1 MKIIRPI
8 ESGQCSYY
16 EYVKRKRNQKITVA
30 QFINAIR
37 SNRWKAKVEKFRRLK
52 AEGLLK
58 EAEAIKSKMPA
69 VIIAAVCEGGH
80 SKEDVRTLSGYL
92 MLDIDHYPGD
102 IHELKKLLQALP
114 WVMGV
119 WISIS
124 GDGMKLIVRVD
135 CTTQEEYEKLA
146 YPIVARYISQLI
158 NFPVDMR
165 CSDLSRTC
173 FASYDP
179 EAFLREGECEV
190 FPWREEVETFLAE
203 QQEKEAAEKEGKTSA
218 DEAGT
223 ASGLVQKFFDQFIER
238 HPYVRNYRHDFQL
251 RLGREARRKGMN
263 ESEFEQLVS
272 LAVSKLSMPDCD
284 GPEITRNLTDAYRFA
299 ELNKL
304 EEYPRVGFKGSK
316 VSPEP
321 YLRDNDGVLSLEEMV
336 AHNYEMRLE
345 APYIPDWVYDQLPEM
360 LREGLKVSKSRRQRD
375 MLFLAMLAN
384 YSGCMPQTY
393 MVYDNTVIYPHL
405 FVDVIGSAASGKGIM
420 MDASQLGMPIH
431 EMFCKENKEKQQR
444 YEEALFVW
452 EEERKRAL
460 KEKRNPDEKLRPE
473 PVRRKVLIIPAD
485 TSRTQLI
492 QQMSSSPD
500 GLIINISE
508 MDTLRTATSAEYGK
522 FDDLMRACYHHEKF
536 GSNFKGDNQEFIVHC
551 PKMAFC
557 ASGTPSQ
564 FYKLC
569 PSLENGAYSR
579 YLIYMAEQETGFRNM
594 APDGE
599 KMNRK
604 TVFLN
609 LSGKTLEMYR
619 FLKEYPTEVKFTSDQ
634 WCWHQAFFEDML
646 QKVRLE
652 ETEGPNSII
661 FRHGMSAARLAM
673 ILTTLRKFEAQWKFH
688 EMTCT
693 DEDFRLA
700 MAIIEVLLHH
710 SLMLSTTLRKE
721 VGSPNKMRNYF
732 QVKEALETLPA
743 EFPYNELMEALVS
756 TGLSLSSAKRIRKRL
771 LEQQIIEQEK
781 DSYRFKSRKWR
792 ENLKK
797 GFRK

>member
-16 EYVKRKRNQKITVA
+16 ENVKWKRNQKITVA

-37 SNRWKAKVEKFRRLK
+37 SNRWKAKVEEYRRLK

-58 EAEAIKSKMPA
+58 EAEANKSEMPA

-92 MLDIDHYPGD
+92 MLDIDDYSGN
-102 IHELKKLLQALP
+102 IHELKKQLQALP

-165 CSDLSRTC
+165 CIDISRTC

-190 FPWREEVETFLAE
+190 FPWREEVEAFLAE
-203 QQEKEAAEKEGKTSA
+203 QQEKEAAEKEGKTSV
-218 DEAGT
+218 DEAET

-238 HPYVRNYRHDFQL
+238 HPYVRNYRHDFLL
-251 RLGREARRKGMN
+251 RLGRDARRYGMN
-263 ESEFEQLVS
+263 KSEFEQLVE
-272 LAVSKLSMPDCD
+272 LAVSKLAMPDCE
-284 GPEITRNLTDAYRFA
+284 GPEITRNLTDAYHFA
-299 ELNKL
+299 EVNKL
-304 EEYPRVGFKGSK
+304 KEYQPFGFKGSRFF
-316 VSPEP
+316 SEP
-321 YLRDNDGVLSLEEMV
+321 YLRDDDGGLSPEEMV
-336 AHNYEMRLE
+336 AHNYEMRLH
-345 APYIPDWVYDQLPEM
+345 APYFPDWIFDQLPEM
-360 LREGLKVSKSRRQRD
+360 FRKGLKVAKSRRQRD
-375 MLFLAMLAN
+375 TLFVSMLAN
-384 YSGCMPQTY
+384 FSGCMPQTY

-405 FVDVIGSAASGKGIM
+405 FVCVVGSAASGKGIM
-420 MDASQLGMPIH
+420 MDAGQLGMRIH
-431 EMFCKENKEKQQR
+431 EMLRIENEKLQR
-444 YEEALFVW
+444 QYEETLFVW

-460 KEKRNPDEKLRPE
+460 KEKRSPDPKLRPE
-473 PVRRKVLIIPAD
+473 PVRVKVLIIPAD
-485 TSRTQLI
+485 ISRTHLI
-492 QQMSSSPD
+492 KLMSNCPY
-500 GLIINISE
+500 GVILIVPEI
-508 MDTLRTATSAEYGK
+508 DTLRIANSAEYGK
-522 FDDLMRACYHHEKF
+522 FDDLMRACFHHEKF

-579 YLIYMAEQETGFRNM
+579 YLIYMTEQETGFRNM

-599 KMNRK
+599 QMNRK
-604 TVFLN
+604 TMFMN
-609 LSGKTLEMYR
+609 LSEKTLEMYR
-619 FLKEYPTEVKFTSDQ
+619 FLMEHPTEVKLTADQ
-634 WCWHQAFFEDML
+634 WCWHQAYFEDML

-652 ETEGPNSII
+652 ETEGPSSII
-661 FRHGMSAARLAM
+661 FRHGMSSARIAM
-673 ILTTLRKFEAQWKFH
+673 ILTAMRKFESSWKFH
-688 EMTCT
+688 EITCT
-693 DEDFRLA
+693 DEDFRLS
-700 MAIIEVLLHH
+700 MAVIEVLLHH

-743 EFPYNELMEALVS
+743 EFHYNQLTEALIS
-756 TGLSLSSAKRIRKRL
+756 KGFSLSSAKRIRKQL
-771 LEQQIIEQEK
+771 LEQQIIEQEGN
-781 DSYRFKSRKWR
+781 SYRFKSQKWR
-792 ENLKK
+792 SNLEK